1 MTREKALEVIKDMPA
16 DFELDQLIEK
26 LIIVEKLEAAM
37 KQVNEGEVIYHSE
50 VRKQI
55 DEWKKR

>member
-37 KQVNEGEVIYHSE
+37 KQVNEGDVIYHSE